1 MCNIY
6 LNDEQKQQAL
16 KFALIFPRGTISDN
30 MFEENYFFKKIKKKI
45 PSKCAL
51 RYLDWTPEG
60 PK

>member
-1 MCNIY
+1 M
-6 LNDEQKQQAL
+6 NDEQKQQAL
-16 KFALIFPRGTISDN
+16 KFTLIFPRGTISDN